1 VTAQKTSALALAD
14 STVPTPKYCFKKQNI
29 FNDEISRIS
38 LGYRRAGLII
48 AYKNSN
54 TCLVHI
60 GNMTQANCNK
70 TEMKNIYKFN
80 MNQSLALMPNSNG
93 KSSQSQPNCTLLLA

>member
-1 VTAQKTSALALAD
+1 MDLAD
-14 STVPTPKYCFKKQNI
+14 STVPTPTDFSEAKH
-29 FNDEISRIS
+29 FNDEISGIS

-70 TEMKNIYKFN
+70 TDEKYI
-80 MNQSLALMPNSNG
+80 
-93 KSSQSQPNCTLLLA
+93 SSTRTNH

>member
-1 VTAQKTSALALAD
+1 MDLAD
-14 STVPTPKYCFKKQNI
+14 STVPTPTDFSEAKH
-29 FNDEISRIS
+29 FNDEISGIS

-70 TEMKNIYKFN
+70 TEMKNICKFN